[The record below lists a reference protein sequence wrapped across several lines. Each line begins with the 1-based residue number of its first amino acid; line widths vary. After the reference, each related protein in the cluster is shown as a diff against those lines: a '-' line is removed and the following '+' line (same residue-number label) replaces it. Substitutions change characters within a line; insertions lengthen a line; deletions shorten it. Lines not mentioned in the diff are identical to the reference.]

1 MSEKK
6 VALRWSQHPLISAM
20 LWILGTEGTETPDS
34 QASTTT
40 TSQNKVNNVAW
51 KDQHGG
57 NIHEYFTQVQSVE
70 NKDNKSSSSMEK
82 ESSSSMNNGNNASS
96 TGGGTQLYPRT
107 FYAQERNNNSDV
119 YHGLNNN
126 HHHYHHHPSPP
137 EYRSNSKDISYGDLV
152 DESPQWGFYVPITPP
167 QSEAYAAMAKE
178 ISHAHPH
185 KTLR

>member
-6 VALRWSQHPLISAM
+6 VTLRWSQHPLISAM

-34 QASTTT
+34 QQGAGGGGGSNTAAA
-40 TSQNKVNNVAW
+40 QNKVNVAW

-57 NIHEYFTQVQSVE
+57 NIHEYITQVQSVE
-70 NKDNKSSSSMEK
+70 NKDQSSSSSSMEK
-82 ESSSSMNNGNNASS
+82 ESSSSM
-96 TGGGTQLYPRT
+96 GGTLLYPRT

-119 YHGLNNN
+119 YHTLNN
-126 HHHYHHHPSPP
+126 HHHHPYHTTPP

-167 QSEAYAAMAKE
+167 QPEVYAAMAKE
-178 ISHAHPH
+178 INAHAH
-185 KTLR
+185 KSVR